1 VTQVRE
7 SASTGCRFVGLS
19 ARQSPYGPGSGS
31 GSTHA
36 AIRALFES
44 EHEHEHEHEHVYE
57 DVHVDVSTT
66 KLRTC

>member
-7 SASTGCRFVGLS
+7 SASTGCRFVALS

-31 GSTHA
+31 THA
-36 AIRALFES
+36 AIRGLSES